1 MDSVLTVKDADAI
14 TYPVVDAQAYV
25 AEAKTVLVL
34 DPNDPAV
41 VFTGDDNGVVTI
53 PVPSTH
59 VVSNSNDVLGAVSVT
74 NIAALTFETTV
85 TQVISTLA
93 QAPAPSYY
101 GRVTWIDLVA
111 NWSDIPMFVVS
122 LTGGDVWEYTY
133 TGGDVLYRFIGS
145 EPYSDAFYRTFDGS
159 TLSDLVLAR
168 GMTL

>member
-14 TYPVVDAQAYV
+14 TYPIVDAQAFV
-25 AEAKTVLVL
+25 AGNDTVLVL
-34 DPNDPAV
+34 DADDPAAV
-41 VFTGDDNGVVTI
+41 ITGADNSVVTI
-53 PVPSTH
+53 PVLDTF
-59 VVSNSNDVLGAVSVT
+59 VVSNNNDVLGAVSVT
-74 NIAALTFETTV
+74 NIAAVTFETTV

-133 TGGDVLYRFIGS
+133 TGGDTLYRFIGS
-145 EPYSDAFYRTFDGS
+145 EPYSDAFYRSFDGS